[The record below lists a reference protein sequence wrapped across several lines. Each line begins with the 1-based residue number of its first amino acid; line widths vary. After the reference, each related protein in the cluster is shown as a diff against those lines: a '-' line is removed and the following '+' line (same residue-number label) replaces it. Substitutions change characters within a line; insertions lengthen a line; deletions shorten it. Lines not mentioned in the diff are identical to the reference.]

1 MAHNQRVFEEALQ
14 KAHDYAWAERWD
26 EAVREYE
33 RAVAEF
39 PDHQSTRLN
48 LGMAYLQSGRPTEAL
63 AQYQQAA
70 ALAPDDPLP
79 LDKIAALQ
87 QQAGDLQA
95 AAQTYAR
102 LAQLWERAH
111 SAGQALAVWQRVV
124 ALTPGDAA
132 AHRSIAE
139 NQMRLRRADDAV
151 AEYLLAARL
160 FRNQGSIEEAA
171 QCCDEALALHPYSDA
186 ARALRESLS
195 VGRPRDKA
203 GEIIAGEEA
212 EESPLSA
219 AVQLATSRL
228 AARVFEEQAQDSG
241 PRDLAAFTAAERA
254 VAVSADERRK
264 QLGLIL
270 GQAIDYQTRGV
281 LDRAIVAYRRA
292 LEQGGEDL
300 DIRFNLGILCY
311 KAAVFEEAIQ
321 HLQRTADV
329 PEYAL
334 ATCFALAQ
342 CHRAQGQIEDA
353 LENYV
358 KLLHLLDRESGKVR
372 ADDFLQLYQSLMG
385 SQGKIRDRERAVAFV
400 DAMTHLLTGKD
411 WRQRLDRVREQ
422 MGQLATGDVLVS
434 LAEIVEVQGSDKM
447 LEGMQRSRQ
456 YLAQNLPL
464 AAIEECYAMLEL
476 APNYL
481 PVHAQLAEVLLNQDK
496 VEQAVAKYE
505 MVASTYQIR
514 GDIAQAIGVYQ
525 RILDIS
531 PLHMAARA
539 KLISL
544 LTSRGQSDE
553 ALAEYVAMAQAY
565 YQLAQ
570 PDKMLETYQ
579 EALTLAARSPGT
591 RNWPLVILK
600 GMADVYMQ
608 RLDWN
613 RAANVYQEIKRLD
626 ANDDSAQLTLIDL
639 HYRSG
644 QRQRAE
650 AELDELVD
658 RYRQQERLAE
668 ALQALRGLVESYPAE
683 AGVSGRL
690 ARLLFESGQKEEA
703 VAELDRLGEQQ
714 LEQGRLQDAIVTVRQ
729 IIALNPQNLSAYQ
742 QLLRQLE
749 SPPGSDG

>member
-1 MAHNQRVFEEALQ
+1 MAHNQRAFEEALR

-39 PDHQSTRLN
+39 PEHQSTRLN
-48 LGMAYLQSGRPTEAL
+48 LGMAYLQSGRPAEAL

-70 ALAPDDPLP
+70 ELAPDDPLP

-87 QQAGDLQA
+87 QQAGDPQA

-102 LAQLWERAH
+102 LAQIWERAH

-124 ALTPGDAA
+124 ALTPDDAA

-139 NQMRLRRADDAV
+139 NLMRLQRADDAV
-151 AEYLLAARL
+151 GEYLLAARL
-160 FRNQGSIEEAA
+160 FRHQGSIEEAV

-195 VGRPRDKA
+195 VGRPRDTA
-203 GEIIAGEEA
+203 GEAATIEGA
-212 EESPLSA
+212 ESPLSA

-228 AARVFEEQAQDSG
+228 AARVFEEQAQDSA
-241 PRDLAAFTAAERA
+241 PRDLSAFTAAERA
-254 VAVSADERRK
+254 AVVGADERRK

-292 LEQGGEDL
+292 LEQGEDL

-311 KAAVFEEAIQ
+311 KATAFDEAIQ
-321 HLQRTADV
+321 HLQSTAEV

-334 ATCFALAQ
+334 ASCFALAQ
-342 CHRAQGQIEDA
+342 CHRARGQIEEA

-358 KLLHLLDRESGKVR
+358 RLLHLLDRESGR
-372 ADDFLQLYQSLMG
+372 ARSDDFLQLYRSLVG
-385 SQGKIRDRERAVAFV
+385 SQGKVRDRERAVAFV

-411 WRQRLDRVREQ
+411 WRQRLDKVREQ
-422 MGQLATGDVLVS
+422 MSQLATDDVLVS
-434 LAEIVEVQGSDKM
+434 LAEIVEVQGSDRM

-456 YLAQNLPL
+456 YLAQNLPM
-464 AAIEECYAMLEL
+464 AATEECYAILEV

-481 PVHAQLAEVLLNQDK
+481 PVHSQLAEILLGQHQ

-505 MVASTYQIR
+505 MIASTYQMR
-514 GDIAQAIGVYQ
+514 GDAAQAIGVYR

-544 LTSRGQSDE
+544 LTSRGQNDE
-553 ALAEYVAMAQAY
+553 ALEEYVATAEAY

-570 PDKMLETYQ
+570 TDKMLETYQ
-579 EALTLAARSPGT
+579 EALALAARGSGA

-613 RAANVYQEIKRLD
+613 RAANVYQEIKRLEAD
-626 ANDDSAQLTLIDL
+626 GDSTQLTLIDL
-639 HYRSG
+639 YYRSG
-644 QRQRAE
+644 QRRRAE

-658 RYRQQERLAE
+658 RCRQQGRLAE

-714 LEQGRLQDAIVTVRQ
+714 LEQGRLQDAIATVRQ

-749 SPPGSDG
+749 SPSGSDG